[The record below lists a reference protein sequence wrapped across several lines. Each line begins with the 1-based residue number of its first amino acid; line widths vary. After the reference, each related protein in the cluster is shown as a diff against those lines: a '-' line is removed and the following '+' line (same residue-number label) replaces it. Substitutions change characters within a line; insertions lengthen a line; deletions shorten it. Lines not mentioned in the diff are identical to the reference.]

1 MFVVIPQSRQAGRK
15 KHQSFKLWVR
25 TTPCVFACVRWG
37 AGRRCT
43 QQGRETFTLFWY
55 GWTTLDD
62 RLGQWRGQHLVFPT
76 AGRVGTRPRKVA
88 NFVLVVF
95 LLSFRRGE
103 PQGRISTASVSQTV
117 GAVFGPRT
125 SWSHDRTSVLNRERW
140 AKGRE
145 ERTGVGDFH
154 ALFTPRA
161 PYSDSE
167 GRASASFC

>member
-1 MFVVIPQSRQAGRK
+1 MCLRVWGGGLEEDAHNKAERPSRSSGM
-15 KHQSFKLWVR
+15 V
-25 TTPCVFACVRWG
+25 
-37 AGRRCT
+37 GRRWT
-43 QQGRETFTLFWY
+43 TDLASGEDNTLF
-55 GWTTLDD
+55 
-62 RLGQWRGQHLVFPT
+62 FPT